1 MAESNLH
8 RQLWNLQK
16 PNSTLRQT
24 YPTAEDYVLEMKR
37 RKNNPMWA
45 QENADERLK
54 QLQGQANSHARP
66 ASRRLVG
73 GKKSRRMRRMRN
85 RTKRVA
91 KR

>member
-1 MAESNLH
+1 
-8 RQLWNLQK
+8 
-16 PNSTLRQT
+16 
-24 YPTAEDYVLEMKR
+24 
-37 RKNNPMWA
+37 MWA